1 MTDKAIVE
9 WIEHHLDKKG
19 TSDLWD
25 LSAAILTELSKRDSV
40 QYRVRASTESVG
52 AKLDSI
58 PEELSGEEKRKI
70 LVKEVEDYESTDMV
84 GMEYVSEDYET
95 THDSEGC

>member
-1 MTDKAIVE
+1 MED
-9 WIEHHLDKKG
+9 IEARD
-19 TSDLWD
+19 TNDLWD

-40 QYRVRASTESVG
+40 SYRVRASTESVT

-58 PEELSGEEKRKI
+58 SELSGEEKRELLI
-70 LVKEVEDYESTDMV
+70 REVDDYEN
-84 GMEYVSEDYET
+84 

>member
-1 MTDKAIVE
+1 MTEKAIIE
-9 WIEHHLDKKG
+9 WIEHHLDKKE
-19 TSDLWD
+19 TNDLWD

-40 QYRVRASTESVG
+40 SYRVRASDSSVT

-58 PEELSGEEKRKI
+58 SELSGSEKRELLI
-70 LVKEVEDYESTDMV
+70 REV
-84 GMEYVSEDYET
+84 EDYET

>member
-1 MTDKAIVE
+1 ME
-9 WIEHHLDKKG
+9 NIEARD
-19 TSDLWD
+19 TNDLWD

-40 QYRVRASTESVG
+40 SYRVRASTESIA

-58 PEELSGEEKRKI
+58 SELSGEEKRELLI
-70 LVKEVEDYESTDMV
+70 REVDDYEN
-84 GMEYVSEDYET
+84 

>member
-1 MTDKAIVE
+1 ME
-9 WIEHHLDKKG
+9 NIEARD
-19 TSDLWD
+19 TNDLWD

-40 QYRVRASTESVG
+40 QYRVRASTESIT

-58 PEELSGEEKRKI
+58 SELSGEDKRELLI
-70 LVKEVEDYESTDMV
+70 REVEDYEN
-84 GMEYVSEDYET
+84 